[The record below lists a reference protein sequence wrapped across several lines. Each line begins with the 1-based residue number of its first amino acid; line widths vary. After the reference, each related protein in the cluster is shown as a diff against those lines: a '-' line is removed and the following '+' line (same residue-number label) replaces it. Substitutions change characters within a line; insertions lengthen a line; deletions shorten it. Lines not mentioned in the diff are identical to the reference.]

1 LNSRYSALTAKLD
14 KRMSH
19 HYQFSVGHALSKLET
34 TTADGLGLG
43 GGTLVNRNVQ
53 ANFGFAPLDRCHRLT
68 FNGIVALAKGFRL
81 STIATIY
88 SGVPNSILVGSADI
102 NGDGINGDL
111 LPGTVRGAMGRD
123 ISDVAALN
131 SAIRNYSR
139 TYGSTLNPRGQRLPF
154 VVELPDGTRFD
165 DSFISHDLQL
175 SYGVKLH
182 GRVRLEATAQ
192 VFNAFNISNLLGPAG
207 LPSSPIGGTLPT
219 LSALPAG
226 FSSCDGSLRDSS
238 GNPVLAG
245 VSRLP
250 NGNLI
255 TTNFGSFGA
264 VRPWIPTGTGLPR
277 AAQFGIRVTF

>member
-34 TTADGLGLG
+34 TTA
-43 GGTLVNRNVQ
+43 
-53 ANFGFAPLDRCHRLT
+53 
-68 FNGIVALAKGFRL
+68 
-81 STIATIY
+81 
-88 SGVPNSILVGSADI
+88 
-102 NGDGINGDL
+102 
-111 LPGTVRGAMGRD
+111 
-123 ISDVAALN
+123 
-131 SAIRNYSR
+131 
-139 TYGSTLNPRGQRLPF
+139 
-154 VVELPDGTRFD
+154 DGTRFD